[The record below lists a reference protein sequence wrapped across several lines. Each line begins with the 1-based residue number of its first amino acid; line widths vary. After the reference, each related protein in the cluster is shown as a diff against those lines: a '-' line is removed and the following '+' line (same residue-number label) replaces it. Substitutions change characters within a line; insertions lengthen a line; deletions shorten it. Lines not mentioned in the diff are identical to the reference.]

1 MATASETNRAT
12 KRRETVAKLNAKV
25 KGVGEPTINFLTY
38 KLDLIQAL
46 NWYNIYATNTEKKIW
61 ALAYITDHKQKVLL
75 NRLDESLFRQVG
87 TLARM
92 ISNDQYLEPNEL
104 QFMHNKFMELMS
116 SVVVA
121 KKTKSAP
128 NKSSA
133 QDKQKEELST
143 FVADID
149 DEIDSFIRQGYPKNF
164 TFKTSAKSIAG
175 PVAKMVPNVYK
186 AQIEELQEVV
196 DGTCEQLNEG
206 YGHLKST
213 QIKSYLKLLKDLV
226 VSCSQ
231 QVVSVKKPT
240 VTKKPKSPAVAVK
253 LLKFLA
259 KFDELKLVSEKPV
272 KIVDCQEVWL
282 YDTIKR
288 KLQMYKAVKGSKI
301 SVSRSSIVGF
311 DIEASCSKAIRKPEL
326 LAEYAKLG
334 KRDLG
339 KLFQDMK
346 SKAHSVTGRT
356 NENIIILKV
365 FV

>member
-25 KGVGEPTINFLTY
+25 KGVGEPTISFLTY

-75 NRLDESLFRQVG
+75 NKVDESSFRQVG
-87 TLARM
+87 TLARL
-92 ISNDQYLEPNEL
+92 ISNDQYLDSNEL
-104 QFMHNKFMELMS
+104 AFMNNKFKELLN
-116 SVVVA
+116 SVVST
-121 KKTKSAP
+121 KTKSAP
-128 NKSSA
+128 KKASN
-133 QDKQKEELST
+133 QDKYKDELST
-143 FVADID
+143 FIADID
-149 DEIDSFIRQGYPKNF
+149 EEIDIFIKQGYPKNF
-164 TFKTSAKSIAG
+164 SFKTSAKSITGQA
-175 PVAKMVPNVYK
+175 AKLVPSVYK
-186 AQIEELQEVV
+186 AQIDELQETIN
-196 DGTCEQLNEG
+196 GTCEQLNEG

-226 VSCSQ
+226 MSCSQ

-282 YDTIKR
+282 YDTVKR

-326 LAEYAKLG
+326 LVEYAKLG
-334 KRDLG
+334 KRELG

-356 NENIIILKV
+356 NENVIILKV
-365 FV
+365 FA